1 MERALILA
9 HENGVKILVQWSSS
23 FASQWSTVF
32 AIQWSPILQAN
43 GVSDFVVSAHIAF
56 ANVKLFFLIRDEAKH
71 EFKLSLPIGVG
82 FQALYEVKILPIKG
96 GFRN

>member
-32 AIQWSPILQAN
+32 AIQWSPVLQAN
-43 GVSDFVVSAHIAF
+43 GVSDFVVSVHIAF
-56 ANVKLFFLIRDEAKH
+56 ANVKLFFLILDEANH
-71 EFKLSLPIGVG
+71 EFQIIIADWSGFSSLV
-82 FQALYEVKILPIKG
+82 
-96 GFRN
+96 